1 MSATGLDVFDKTL
14 QITNIWLD
22 EIMVDLGPD
31 RHVAWHTLGAVLR
44 TLRHRL
50 QVGLAAKLGAELP
63 LLVRGAYYDRYR
75 PADMPDKTRSL
86 EEFLQHIADELKSTR
101 AVDPEDAARSVLRVL
116 ARHIDLGQSAKV
128 RDALPK
134 ESRSSGLKAW
144 ASNSG
149 DPARADA
156 RRTEASNVS
165 AGGSGRPR

>member
-1 MSATGLDVFDKTL
+1 MSTTGLDVFDKTL
-14 QITNIWLD
+14 QLTNIWLD
-22 EIMVDLGPD
+22 EIMADLGPD

-44 TLRHRL
+44 TLRDRL
-50 QVGLAAKLGAELP
+50 QIGLAAKLGAELP

-101 AVDPEDAARSVLRVL
+101 PVDPEDAVRSVFRVL

-134 ESRSSGLKAW
+134 EIQALWPESVGVK
-144 ASNSG
+144 
-149 DPARADA
+149 
-156 RRTEASNVS
+156 
-165 AGGSGRPR
+165 

>member
-22 EIMVDLGPD
+22 EIMADLGPD

-44 TLRHRL
+44 TLRDRL
-50 QVGLAAKLGAELP
+50 QIGLAANLGAELP

-75 PADMPDKTRSL
+75 PADMPDSSL
-86 EEFLQHIADELKSTR
+86 EKFLQHIADELKSTR
-101 AVDPEDAARSVLRVL
+101 PVDPEDAARSVLRVL

-134 ESRSSGLKAW
+134 EIQVLWPESVGVK
-144 ASNSG
+144 
-149 DPARADA
+149 
-156 RRTEASNVS
+156 
-165 AGGSGRPR
+165 